1 MIMSTRTLPLTD
13 VLRDY
18 LLRISLREHPLLQ
31 RLRQETATLPQ
42 SAMQIAPEQGQ
53 FMAMLARLLGAR
65 RYLEV
70 GVFTGYSTLAV
81 GMALPADG
89 EIVACDSNE
98 EWTDIARRYWDQ
110 AGIGERVH
118 LYPGQAADSLESL
131 IAQGEA
137 GRFDFAFIDADKE
150 NYLLYYEQVL
160 ALLRPGGL
168 MAIDNVLW
176 GGAVIDPGADDEET
190 AAIRAF
196 NDALAGD
203 RRVDISLVPIGD
215 GLLLARKQG

>member
-98 EWTDIARRYWDQ
+98 EWTSVARRYWDQ
-110 AGIGERVH
+110 AGIGEHVH
-118 LYPGQAADSLESL
+118 LYLGQAADSLESL

-168 MAIDNVLW
+168 MAIDNVLV
-176 GGAVIDPGADDEET
+176 G
-190 AAIRAF
+190 RR
-196 NDALAGD
+196 GD
-203 RRVDISLVPIGD
+203 
-215 GLLLARKQG
+215 